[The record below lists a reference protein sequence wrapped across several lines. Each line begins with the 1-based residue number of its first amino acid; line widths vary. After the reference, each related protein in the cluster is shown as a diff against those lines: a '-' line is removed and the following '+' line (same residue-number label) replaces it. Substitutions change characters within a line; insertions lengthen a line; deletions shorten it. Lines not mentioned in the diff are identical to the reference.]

1 MSGSS
6 SSDTD
11 SAFEEEVVVQR
22 YLKQDLKSGL
32 AQGKALL
39 RHHDGVKPQPGH
51 YKLRD
56 CCHAVV
62 DHKAH
67 GYQGKHW
74 ETSKK
79 SGNLEKATRRLT
91 TQAVDQEMDHERKRR
106 AKREEELSQMAK
118 AIIQP
123 LLEQFNDT
131 LIISQREM
139 AAEQRL
145 LAHQQESV
153 KDSVQCELVCK
164 ENAKRV
170 DKMAEEERQYQVKLL
185 LAMKDDAMRTAS
197 IDSLVDSMAVTN
209 QKRSLINTD
218 LEEASERLQ
227 EDQQEL
233 DVEYNKACGEMLDQ
247 SLITV
252 VQESHRDLINEQ
264 EEQARKEKME
274 FQEMVA
280 KDKVASHY
288 KHKFSKAVKKIA
300 AMYKEL
306 EMEEKKEAETLMQK
320 AEDVKFTAQ
329 EDIVRIVNTKVSSKL
344 VHEEKVRRIKEE
356 EQMLNEDNPAR
367 TAMMNLMNRVQR
379 QMLLQKFKG
388 KWVNITQKKKEST
401 AEKQSEDNLSEQDK
415 KLRRMRTKNRKETK
429 IVSWQNEEM

>member
-1 MSGSS
+1 
-6 SSDTD
+6 
-11 SAFEEEVVVQR
+11 
-22 YLKQDLKSGL
+22 
-32 AQGKALL
+32 
-39 RHHDGVKPQPGH
+39 
-51 YKLRD
+51 
-56 CCHAVV
+56 
-62 DHKAH
+62 
-67 GYQGKHW
+67 
-74 ETSKK
+74 
-79 SGNLEKATRRLT
+79 
-91 TQAVDQEMDHERKRR
+91 MDHERKRR
-106 AKREEELSQMAK
+106 TKREEELSQMAM

-145 LAHQQESV
+145 LAHQQESA

-429 IVSWQNEEM
+429 IVSWQNEDM